1 MKELVIRELSD
12 AELHAEITLRK
23 KGKAGEFDFNPYD
36 LSIEM
41 GRRKTTQIMQEQ
53 YRKKYREA
61 KEKKRH
67 EDDEHCCGPAGCG
80 G

>member
-41 GRRKTTQIMQEQ
+41 GRRKTTQIMKEH
-53 YRKKYREA
+53 YRKAYRKA
-61 KEKKRH
+61 KEKRR
-67 EDDEHCCGPAGCG
+67 EDDGHCCGPA
-80 G
+80 